1 MSRSGGL
8 GRGLGALIP
17 QGGSDRSGLV
27 ELTLDQLKPNARQ
40 PRDRFDEAALEE
52 LTVSI
57 TNHGILQPIVARP
70 LPDGSYEI
78 VAGERRFRAAR
89 RAGLERVPVV
99 IRHTEDDQLLTEAL
113 VENIHRADLDPMEEA
128 RAYRQLIE
136 DFAFTHD
143 ELATRLGR
151 SRSLI
156 SNTLRLLSLTESV
169 ADLVSTGAISA
180 GHGRSLAVLEE
191 DQQQALASQIV
202 AEGLSVRRTEE
213 LVKQQHEPRRFAT
226 SSKTKA
232 PSVFTDAEDQLA
244 DHLGTK
250 VTIQGG
256 ARRGRIQIEYAGRDD
271 LDRLIVL
278 LMGER

>member
-17 QGGSDRSGLV
+17 QGGSGQSGLV
-27 ELTLDQLKPNARQ
+27 ELSLNQLKPNARQ

-52 LTVSI
+52 LTVSLK
-57 TNHGILQPIVARP
+57 NHGMLQPIVARP
-70 LPDGSYEI
+70 LSDGSYEI

-136 DFAFTHD
+136 DFEFTHD
-143 ELATRLGR
+143 ELANRLGR

-156 SNTLRLLSLTESV
+156 SNTLRLLTLADSV

-180 GHGRSLAVLEE
+180 GHGRCLAVLDD
-191 DQQQALASQIV
+191 DQQQAMASQIV
-202 AEGLSVRRTEE
+202 ADGLSVRRTEE
-213 LVKQQHEPRRFAT
+213 LVKQQNEPRT
-226 SSKTKA
+226 YKA
-232 PSVFTDAEDQLA
+232 PSKPKTENIFADAEDQLA

-256 ARRGRIQIEYAGRDD
+256 KRRGRIQIEYAGSED
-271 LDRLIVL
+271 LDRLIVMI
-278 LMGER
+278 MGE

>member
-17 QGGSDRSGLV
+17 QGGSGQSGLV
-27 ELTLDQLKPNARQ
+27 ELALDQLKPNARQ

-89 RAGLERVPVV
+89 RAGLDRVPVV

-136 DFAFTHD
+136 DFEFTHD
-143 ELATRLGR
+143 ELAARLGR

-156 SNTLRLLSLTESV
+156 SNTLRLLTLTESV

-180 GHGRSLAVLEE
+180 GHGRSLAVLNG

-213 LVKQQHEPRRFAT
+213 LVKQQNEPRVVKT
-226 SSKTKA
+226 STKA
-232 PSVFTDAEDQLA
+232 RAENLFADAEDQLA
-244 DHLGTK
+244 DRLGTK

-256 ARRGRIQIEYAGRDD
+256 QRRGKIHIDYAGAED
-271 LDRLIVL
+271 LDRLIAL
-278 LMGER
+278 LMGE

>member
-17 QGGSDRSGLV
+17 QGGSGQSGLV
-27 ELTLDQLKPNARQ
+27 ELALDQLKPNARQ
-40 PRDRFDEAALEE
+40 PRDRFDDAALEE
-52 LTVSI
+52 LTISI
-57 TNHGILQPIVARP
+57 RNHGILQPIVARP

-78 VAGERRFRAAR
+78 VADERRFRAAR
-89 RAGLERVPVV
+89 RAGLDRVPVV

-128 RAYRQLIE
+128 RAYSQLIE
-136 DFAFTHD
+136 DFGFTHD

-156 SNTLRLLSLTESV
+156 SNTLRLLTLIDAV
-169 ADLVSTGAISA
+169 ADLVSTGALSA
-180 GHGRSLAVLEE
+180 GHGRSLAVL
-191 DQQQALASQIV
+191 DSDRQQALASQIV

-213 LVKQQHEPRRFAT
+213 LVKQLQEPRVAKRRST
-226 SSKTKA
+226 QPE
-232 PSVFTDAEDQLA
+232 PSIFTDAEDQLA
-244 DHLGTK
+244 NHLGTK

-256 ARRGRIQIEYAGRDD
+256 KRRGRIQIDYAGSED
-271 LDRLIVL
+271 LDRIIAL
-278 LMGER
+278 LLGE

>member
-17 QGGSDRSGLV
+17 QGGSGQSGLV
-27 ELTLDQLKPNARQ
+27 ELSLNQLKPNARQ

-52 LTVSI
+52 LTVSLK
-57 TNHGILQPIVARP
+57 NHGMLQPIVARP
-70 LPDGSYEI
+70 LSDGSYEI

-136 DFAFTHD
+136 DFEFTHD
-143 ELATRLGR
+143 ELANRLGR

-156 SNTLRLLSLTESV
+156 SNTLRLLTLADSV

-180 GHGRSLAVLEE
+180 GHGRCLAVLDD

-202 AEGLSVRRTEE
+202 ADGLSVRRTEE
-213 LVKQQHEPRRFAT
+213 LVKQQNEPRTYR
-226 SSKTKA
+226 A
-232 PSVFTDAEDQLA
+232 PSKPKTENIFADAEDQLA

-256 ARRGRIQIEYAGRDD
+256 KRRGRIQIEYAGSED
-271 LDRLIVL
+271 LDRLIVMI
-278 LMGER
+278 MGE

>member
-17 QGGSDRSGLV
+17 QGGSGQSGLV
-27 ELTLDQLKPNARQ
+27 ELALDQLKPNARQ

-52 LTVSI
+52 LTISI
-57 TNHGILQPIVARP
+57 KNHGILQPIVARP

-89 RAGLERVPVV
+89 RAGLDRVPVV

-136 DFAFTHD
+136 DFEFTHD

-156 SNTLRLLSLTESV
+156 SNTLRLLTLAESV

-180 GHGRSLAVLEE
+180 GHGRCLAVLDE

-202 AEGLSVRRTEE
+202 ADGLSVRRTEE
-213 LVKQQHEPRRFAT
+213 LVKQQNEPRTYKT
-226 SSKTKA
+226 SSKPKA
-232 PSVFTDAEDQLA
+232 ENLFADAEDQLA

-256 ARRGRIQIEYAGRDD
+256 QRRGRIQIEYAGSED
-271 LDRLIVL
+271 LDRLIAL
-278 LMGER
+278 LMGE